1 MLRLPAVSGAFYPAE
16 PHALAALIHKY
27 VPTDDKTEKLRVRAC
42 LVPHAGYVYSGA
54 VEGAVF
60 VHIDFPKRIIILGV
74 RHFPYGEDAAMLSRG
89 VWRTPLGDAAIDSSL
104 AAKIARSCPLLC
116 EDALAHESEHS
127 LEVQLP
133 FLQILDPGFTFV
145 PIALGTLDYAALAEV
160 GDALG
165 KILAE
170 ENDVLLLTTTDF
182 NHYEDQST
190 TIRKDNFAIE
200 KILAF
205 DPKGLYEICH
215 KEKISMCGLGPT
227 VAMLN
232 ALRHIG
238 ANKVE
243 LVQHTTSAAYSRD
256 TRKVVGYAGFLFS

>member
-16 PHALAALIHKY
+16 PRALAALIHKY
-27 VPTDDKTEKLRVRAC
+27 VLPDDKTEKSRVRAC

-54 VEGAVF
+54 VAGAVF
-60 VHIDFPKRIIILGV
+60 AHINFPKRIIILGV

-89 VWRTPLGDAAIDSSL
+89 VWRTPLGDAAIDSGL
-104 AAKIARSCPLLC
+104 AAKIAHACPLLC
-116 EDALAHESEHS
+116 EDPLAHESEHS

-133 FLQILDPGFTFV
+133 FLQVLDSDFTFV
-145 PIALGTLDYAALAEV
+145 PIALGTLCYDALAEV

-205 DPKGLYEICH
+205 DAKGLYEICH

-232 ALRHIG
+232 ALHHIG
-238 ANKVE
+238 ANQVE
-243 LVQHTTSAAYSRD
+243 LVRHTTSAAYSGD

>member
-16 PHALAALIHKY
+16 PHALAALIRKY
-27 VPTDDKTEKLRVRAC
+27 LPPDDKTEKSTVRAC

-54 VEGAVF
+54 VAGAVF
-60 VHIDFPKRIIILGV
+60 ARINFPQRIIVLGV
-74 RHFPYGEDAAMLSRG
+74 RHFPYGEEAAILSRG
-89 VWRTPLGDAAIDSSL
+89 AWRTPLGDAPIDSEL
-104 AAKIARSCPLLC
+104 AAKVSRYCPLLC

-133 FLQILDPGFTFV
+133 FLHVLNPGFSFV
-145 PIALGTLDYAALAEV
+145 PIALGTLDLEALVSV
-160 GDALG
+160 GNALG

-170 ENDVLLLTTTDF
+170 ENDLLLLTTTDL

-190 TIRKDNFAIE
+190 TLRKDSSAIE
-200 KILAF
+200 KIQAF
-205 DPKGLYEICH
+205 DPEGLFETCH

-227 VAMLN
+227 VALLI

-238 ANKVE
+238 AKKAE
-243 LVQHTTSAAYSRD
+243 LVRHTTSAAYSGD

>member
-27 VPTDDKTEKLRVRAC
+27 VPPDDKTEKSRVRAC

-54 VEGAVF
+54 VAGAVF
-60 VHIDFPKRIIILGV
+60 AHIHFPKRIIILGV

-89 VWRTPLGDAAIDSSL
+89 VWRTPLGDAAIDSGL
-104 AAKIARSCPLLC
+104 AAKIAHACPLLC

-133 FLQILDPGFTFV
+133 FLQVLDSDFTFV
-145 PIALGTLDYAALAEV
+145 PIALGTLCFEALAEV

-200 KILAF
+200 RILAF
-205 DPKGLYEICH
+205 DAKGLYEICH

-232 ALRHIG
+232 ALQHIG

-243 LVQHTTSAAYSRD
+243 LVRHTTSAAYSGD